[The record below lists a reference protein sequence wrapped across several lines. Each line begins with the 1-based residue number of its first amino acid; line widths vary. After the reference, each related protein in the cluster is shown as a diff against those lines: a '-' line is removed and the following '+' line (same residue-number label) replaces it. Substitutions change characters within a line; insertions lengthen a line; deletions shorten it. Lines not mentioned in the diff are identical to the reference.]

1 MNKEQWLM
9 AQSLTPESRD
19 RKARHSST
27 THMSSFKFDSANLF
41 NSKHGSEE
49 DDDKAPSA
57 QTPDPDDTDPFASA
71 RKSGYSFVSSPGFTG
86 GDDEQ
91 PKTLESRDADEML
104 VYWISRVHGR
114 RTGTREDNQSV
125 SRHDRDAMD

>member
-1 MNKEQWLM
+1 
-9 AQSLTPESRD
+9 
-19 RKARHSST
+19 
-27 THMSSFKFDSANLF
+27 MSSPTFDQANLL

-49 DDDKAPSA
+49 DDDNAPSA

-71 RKSGYSFVSSPGFTG
+71 RRSGYSFVSSPGFTG

-104 VYWISRVHGR
+104 V
-114 RTGTREDNQSV
+114 
-125 SRHDRDAMD
+125 